1 MLVGVPRFELGTSR
15 TRTVRSTGLSH
26 TPYSVRIIPP
36 TFVFASKALL
46 LWRERTK
53 HEGHYE
59 HEGFLPLRLKTFVSF
74 VFKKTLWIQ
83 QHFLAVQIIQAIDPV
98 VVLADG

>member
-1 MLVGVPRFELGTSR
+1 MPVGVPRFELGTSR

-36 TFVFASKALL
+36 TFVFASKALP

-59 HEGFLPLRLKTFVSF
+59 HKAVLPL
-74 VFKKTLWIQ
+74 
-83 QHFLAVQIIQAIDPV
+83 
-98 VVLADG
+98 